1 MPNKIKRG
9 GHFGVFTGMWVF
21 QTITLRMAI
30 ISAES
35 QAKISLA
42 FHFVERD
49 NESMSVSCSHF
60 TKSANQLL
68 S

>member
-1 MPNKIKRG
+1 MSNKIKRG

-30 ISAES
+30 NSAES

-49 NESMSVSCSHF
+49 NESM
-60 TKSANQLL
+60 
-68 S
+68 